1 MASQTFELVSPFLS
15 IYAPA
20 RTIADSTLLNGKTT
34 NALVPG
40 ELLVLDSSYQVK
52 RPLDVITK
60 FDAGNDNADEV
71 SRAPGFVFFSETGR
85 GDIVT
90 GGKVPVL
97 QFGPYEAD
105 TAVFARSQAGIL
117 QTASYGGALTSSD
130 IGKAVGIVATRNPN
144 SFASA
149 NANGAGGDHDDN
161 HIVAGLGVLSAAQ
174 LSGNAYRVGYISRI
188 IGAGTSMK
196 VRILFG
202 I

>member
-1 MASQTFELVSPFLS
+1 MASQTFELVSPFMS

-40 ELLVLDSSYQVK
+40 ELLVMDGSYQVK
-52 RPLDVITK
+52 RPLDVVTK
-60 FDAGNDNADEV
+60 FGTDADNADEV

-105 TAVFARSQAGIL
+105 TSVFARSSAGIL
-117 QTASYGGALTSSD
+117 QTNNYTGALGAND
-130 IGKAVGIVATRNPN
+130 IGKAVGIFAVRNPN
-144 SFASA
+144 SYASA
-149 NANGAGGDHDDN
+149 DPGAAGAAHNDN

>member
-1 MASQTFELVSPFLS
+1 MASQTFELVSPFMS

-40 ELLVLDSSYQVK
+40 ELLVMDSSYQVK
-52 RPLDVITK
+52 RPLDVVTK
-60 FDAGNDNADEV
+60 FGTDADNADEV

-105 TAVFARSQAGIL
+105 T
-117 QTASYGGALTSSD
+117 
-130 IGKAVGIVATRNPN
+130 GKAVGIVATRNPN

-149 NANGAGGDHDDN
+149 GAGVAGAAHGDN
-161 HIVAGLGVLSAAQ
+161 HIVAGLGVLSSAQ